1 MSGPLAAGESVLLI
15 DGKGRHYLVR
25 LDPARSFQYH
35 RGVLP
40 HTELIGLTEGALVE
54 SSGGGRLRVLRPRLA
69 DYILKMRR
77 GAQVVYPKD
86 LGPILMWADIAPGMN
101 VLEAGTGSGAL
112 AMALARAVG
121 PTGRLVSVER
131 RDDHA
136 SHARSTIERWFGRV
150 PDHVELRVG
159 EVEEM
164 VAEVAPDRI
173 VLDLPEPW
181 HAAEAAATGQPPG
194 GVFCAYLP
202 TIPQIQTLVDTF
214 DRLGAFGEVEVF
226 ETLHR
231 TWNISGRSVRPDH
244 TMVGHTGFVVV
255 GRRVVPGS

>member
-1 MSGPLAAGESVLLI
+1 MSESLKAGESVLLI
-15 DGKGRHYLVR
+15 DGKGRQYLVR
-25 LDPARSFQYH
+25 LDPERSFQYH

-40 HTELIGLTEGALVE
+40 HTELIGLTEGSMVE

-86 LGPILMWADIAPGMN
+86 LGPILMWADVAPGMT

-136 SHARSTIERWFGRV
+136 SHARSAIERWFGEI

-164 VAEVAPDRI
+164 VGEVAPDRI

-181 HAAEAAATGQPPG
+181 HAAEAAATDQPPG
-194 GVFCAYLP
+194 GIFCAYLP
-202 TIPQIQTLVDTF
+202 TVPQIQTLVETF
-214 DRLGAFGEVEVF
+214 DRLGAFDEVEVF

-231 TWNISGRSVRPDH
+231 TWNIAGRSVRPDH

-255 GRRVVPGS
+255 GRRVVPST